1 MITRYAL
8 FEGTVKEGQT
18 PAFRKFVNEKLVPL
32 WTQFD
37 GAVEVRVM
45 FGEDRDEGAPEFPLI
60 LAISYE
66 DTAGME
72 KALACA
78 ARFKSREV
86 TGEMVELY
94 FDGRIHHHVMAANE
108 HPLTA

>member
-18 PAFRKFVNEKLVPL
+18 PAFRAFVNENLVPL

-37 GAVEVRVM
+37 GALEVRVM
-45 FGEDRDEGAPEFPLI
+45 FGEDRDEGAPEYPLI
-60 LAISYE
+60 LAISYQNM
-66 DTAGME
+66 AGMD
-72 KALACA
+72 KALACD

-86 TGEMVELY
+86 TGELVERY
-94 FDGRIHHHVMAANE
+94 FDGRIHHHVMAASE
-108 HPLTA
+108 HPLQG